1 MRADGASK
9 FAPGKQWG
17 YFPAASIAWRVKN
30 EKFLK
35 NSDLISELKLR
46 FGIGRVGNNRI
57 DDYLFL
63 TTFSNDGRY
72 FYGINN
78 NAVLAYYPSSLPNP
92 DLKWESTLNRNFGVD
107 ISFVKN
113 RINLSVDYYNNISKD
128 LLLFVPIAS
137 TYGYT
142 TQYQN
147 IGKTS
152 NKGVEVQLNTDILRK
167 TNGFNWTANFNI
179 SFNRNKIL
187 ALGRNQTSFFPA
199 ASWGVSGQPTDYIQ
213 IIGSPVGSIYGLVT
227 AGYYTTNDFNW
238 NPTTGVYTLKPGVP
252 SNAGIIGPVQPGS
265 IKFVDLN
272 GDGVVDINNDRKII
286 GDPTPKCT
294 GGLNNQ
300 FTYRKWDLSVFMNY
314 SIGND
319 IYNAN
324 KIELTNGYT
333 ANANQLA
340 INAGRWKT
348 ITPTGQT
355 AQYVNNNNVIG
366 LAPDVLNAINAN
378 ATIWQPLRSSGA
390 FYPHSWAIEDGSF
403 LRINNVSLGYT
414 FAMNSI
420 AGVKVSKLRVYFT
433 GNNLATFTKYS
444 GYDPEVSVRSSPL
457 TPALDYSAYPKSRSF
472 IFGVNATF

>member
-1 MRADGASK
+1 
-9 FAPGKQWG
+9 
-17 YFPAASIAWRVKN
+17 
-30 EKFLK
+30 
-35 NSDLISELKLR
+35 LR
-46 FGIGRVGNNRI
+46 FGLGRVGNNRI
-57 DDYLFL
+57 NDYLFL
-63 TTFSNDGRY
+63 TTFANDGRY

-78 NAVLAYYPSSLPNP
+78 QAVIAYYPSTLPNP
-92 DLKWESTLNRNFGVD
+92 DLKWESTVNRNFGVD
-107 ISFVKN
+107 ISFIRN

-152 NKGVEVQLNTDILRK
+152 NKGVEVQLGAEILKSTD
-167 TNGFNWTANFNI
+167 GFNWNANFNI
-179 SFNRNKIL
+179 SFNKNKIL
-187 ALGRNQTSFFPA
+187 ALGRNQTAFFPA

-227 AGYYTTNDFNW
+227 AGFYTVNDFNW
-238 NPTTGVYTLKPGVP
+238 NPTTGIYTLRSGVP
-252 SNAGIIGPVQPGS
+252 SNASIIGPVQPGS

-272 GDGVVDINNDRKII
+272 NEGVVDITNDRKII

-300 FTYRKWDLSVFMNY
+300 FTYKRWDMSVFMNF
-314 SIGND
+314 SLGND

-324 KIELTNGYT
+324 KIELTNGYSNTSNMLNIMKDRWRIVT
-333 ANANQLA
+333 A
-340 INAGRWKT
+340 
-348 ITPTGQT
+348 TGQT
-355 AQYVNNNNVIG
+355 AQVVNGAGQVIG
-366 LAPDVLNAINAN
+366 LAPDILATLNAN
-378 ATIWQPLRSSGA
+378 AKIWQPLKGAGA

-403 LRINNVSLGYT
+403 LRINNISIGYSLPVSRV
-414 FAMNSI
+414 
-420 AGVKVSKLRVYFT
+420 AGLKMSKLRFYFT
-433 GNNLATFTKYS
+433 GNNIATFTKYS

-472 IFGVNATF
+472 IFGLNATF